1 MGRRAF
7 QTGAAVAAALILVA
21 PAAASHRVPGI
32 SKHGLAAMARTF
44 EWPVA
49 GTITTP
55 FTSYHRGIDIGML
68 QSLTVIA
75 AAGGKVESVGYV
87 NGFEGYGN
95 VVLVSVAPH
104 VTALYAHL
112 SSYGVHPGE
121 RVRMGQVLGV
131 AGCTGHCTGTHLHF
145 EMRVNG
151 VAVDPRYFLR

>member
-1 MGRRAF
+1 MAA
-7 QTGAAVAAALILVA
+7 TAVALVFVA
-21 PAAASHRVPGI
+21 PAAASHRMPGI
-32 SKHGLAAMARTF
+32 EKHGVAAMARTF
-44 EWPVA
+44 EWPAA

-55 FTSYHRGIDIGML
+55 FTSYHHGLDIGML

-87 NGFEGYGN
+87 TGFEGYGN
-95 VVLVSVAPH
+95 IVVVDVAPH
-104 VTALYAHL
+104 VLTLYAHL
-112 SSYGVHPGE
+112 SSYSVHPGE

-131 AGCTGHCTGTHLHF
+131 AGCTGMCTGTHLHF